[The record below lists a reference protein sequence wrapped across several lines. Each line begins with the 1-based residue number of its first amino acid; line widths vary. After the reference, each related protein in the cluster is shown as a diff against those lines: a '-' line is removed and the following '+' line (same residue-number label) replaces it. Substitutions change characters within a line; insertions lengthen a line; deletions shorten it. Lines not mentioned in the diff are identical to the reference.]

1 MGKTEYTCKLELA
14 LWELVHRWPGE
25 RGFGVAVER
34 ARQLLLEAP
43 STGSDDATCRNAAG
57 S

>member
-1 MGKTEYTCKLELA
+1 MNKTEYTCKLELA

-34 ARQLLLEAP
+34 ARQLLLEE
-43 STGSDDATCRNAAG
+43 AG
-57 S
+57 SPFPAQAPASGKA